1 VIAYLDSSVLARAYL
16 ADEDGHEQAIA
27 LLDDPEIAAV
37 TGTWTRIE
45 VSGALLRAAR
55 SGRADADGLL
65 ALLDADLADE
75 GSVTVLRPQQGRVE
89 ETALRL
95 VREHALRA
103 MDAWHLSVASLT
115 IPGLAEPGEEI
126 GFASRDE
133 AQAAVAVVLGFERV

>member
-1 VIAYLDSSVLARAYL
+1 MIAYLDSSVLARAYL

-55 SGRADADGLL
+55 SGCADADGLL

-75 GSVTVLRPQQGRVE
+75 GSVTVLRPQQGHVE

>member
-1 VIAYLDSSVLARAYL
+1 M
-16 ADEDGHEQAIA
+16 DEDRGVGG
-27 LLDDPEIAAV
+27 AAP
-37 TGTWTRIE
+37 R
-45 VSGALLRAAR
+45 AR

-75 GSVTVLRPQQGRVE
+75 GSVTVLRPQQGHVE

-133 AQAAVAVVLGFERV
+133 AQAAVAVVLGFERI